1 MEATIEFLKQYD
13 AKMEMDVMSSK
24 EITEA
29 IEKIKMEMCIRDRF
43 IAQYNDNNELGPLT
57 KIERKC
63 YLASGYAKQS
73 TQQDAE
79 SELPTFREAIV
90 IKLETE

>member
-1 MEATIEFLKQYD
+1 MN
-13 AKMEMDVMSSK
+13 S
-24 EITEA
+24 
-29 IEKIKMEMCIRDRF
+29 
-43 IAQYNDNNELGPLT
+43 PLT

>member
-1 MEATIEFLKQYD
+1 MQCDSLFYSQNIIDYFLKGEHATYVHIDQ
-13 AKMEMDVMSSK
+13 
-24 EITEA
+24 EA
-29 IEKIKMEMCIRDRF
+29 SVEQGIF

-90 IKLETE
+90 IKLETD

>member
-1 MEATIEFLKQYD
+1 MFLVSTASLYISVNVRLMLYLNFHIDQEASVEQGI
-13 AKMEMDVMSSK
+13 
-24 EITEA
+24 
-29 IEKIKMEMCIRDRF
+29 F